1 MAARLKTM
9 RGELERSLA
18 QTYIRLTYASAILMA
33 SGWLWHL
40 IRGDPSNWLIHTGIG
55 LLLVTPIIALVH
67 LAWLAREWERTTAR
81 YCGIALALVVAAVLI
96 GLFLH
101 SGR

>member
-1 MAARLKTM
+1 M

-18 QTYIRLTYASAILMA
+18 QTYIRLTYTSAILMA
-33 SGWLWHL
+33 GGWLWHL
-40 IRGDPSNWLIHTGIG
+40 IRGDTTNWLINTGIG
-55 LLLVTPIIALVH
+55 LLLLTPIVALVH
-67 LAWLAREWERTTAR
+67 LAWLARDWERLTAR
-81 YCGIALALVVAAVLI
+81 YCGIALVLVVVAVLI